1 MPTLLQIGASLGMGS
16 TGRIAEEI
24 AALARTDGWKT
35 YMAHGS
41 RYVGKSQMNAIQ
53 IGSKLDEYIHFGQNL
68 FFDNQGLA
76 SKKATKNL
84 LKQIDIVHPDVIHLH
99 NIHGYYLNY
108 PLLFDYIRKNR
119 IPVVWT
125 LHDCWSFTG
134 HCAHFVTA
142 DCNQWKDK
150 GCHCCP
156 LTNAYPKSFVDHSKR
171 NFELK
176 KKYFTSLRDVVVVSV
191 SKWLKSQVD
200 QSFLALHSGIVIYNG
215 VDTSIFKPTVNNIKS
230 QLGIENKKLLI
241 GVATSWSK
249 SKGLSDYCQLAKILS
264 SDYQIVLI
272 GLTTRQIKDLPENI
286 IGIART
292 NNVEELV
299 QYYTAADI
307 VLNLSYAETFG
318 LTTVEGLACGTPSIV
333 YKSTA
338 SPELI
343 SEATGIVVDSGD
355 ISGVC
360 DAISA
365 IMKKGKEYYAT
376 SCRQQAVEKFEKK
389 TQFMKYVELYN
400 EIVSDRL
407 TLFNGGVKLR

>member
-1 MPTLLQIGASLGMGS
+1 MFTLLQIGASLGMGS

-24 AALARTDGWKT
+24 AALARANGWKT

-41 RYVGKSQMNAIQ
+41 RYVGKSLMNTIQ
-53 IGSKLDEYIHFGQNL
+53 IGSILDECIHFGQNL
-68 FFDNQGLA
+68 LLDNQGLA

-84 LKQIDIVHPDVIHLH
+84 LNQIDVVHPDIIHLH

-176 KKYFTSLRDVVVVSV
+176 KKYFTSLSDVVVVSV

-200 QSFLALHSGIVIYNG
+200 QSFLALHSGKVIYNG
-215 VDTSIFKPTVNNIKS
+215 VDTSIFKPTVSQKKS

-241 GVATSWSK
+241 GVATSWST
-249 SKGLSDYCQLAKILS
+249 SKGLRDYCQLAKILS

-272 GLTTRQIKDLPENI
+272 GLTPRHIKELPENI

-333 YKSTA
+333 YNATA

-343 SEATGIVVDSGD
+343 SETTGIVVEPGD
-355 ISGVC
+355 IFGVC

-365 IMKKGKEYYAT
+365 ITQKGKEYYVT
-376 SCRQQAVEKFEKK
+376 SCRQQAVEKFEKN

-400 EIVSDRL
+400 DIVNRRSAR
-407 TLFNGGVKLR
+407 FNGK